1 MTDPDGPKDKF
12 YIVYFICLLHGV
24 GTLTAW
30 NMFINARDYFK
41 EYKLSDDYIGYH
53 YPHGDHFMQYLSFFS
68 MFPALA
74 FMWIN
79 IFVRLKSAIVWRIIL
94 GIGVLI
100 AIMTFTLVMAIFN
113 TSHCPNFFFIVTMI
127 SVFLINSASSV
138 YQSTLFG
145 IVGKLPQKYMTAI
158 VIGNNVCG
166 TFTSIISILTKVAS
180 TNYKTAAIYYFMIA
194 IIILSGCFA
203 SFFIV
208 VNNEFYKYYDQK
220 ENAGVMK
227 GEELPPYWTIF
238 KTAFPQLLNIIMVF
252 IVTLTL
258 FPSMQAE
265 IVKKSPSFFVP
276 DKYYADIM
284 CFLNFNVFAMIGSF
298 IPVFFVWPE
307 PKWVWLPVS
316 LRFLYIP
323 LMLFCNYQIQQAE
336 RALPVFF
343 NDYVYFVFGST
354 MALTSGYFSS
364 VASMYAPKTVEE
376 KHSMVAAANSVYQS
390 TLFGI
395 VGKLPEKYM
404 TAIVIG
410 NEFSGTFTSIV
421 SIVSKVASTN
431 YRIAAIYYFLI
442 SIIILGVCFASL
454 FMIVNND
461 FYKYYD
467 EKENAGEHKGEELPP
482 YWQIF
487 KTAFP
492 QLLNIILVFIV
503 TLTVFPSLEAEVYKS
518 DPNFFIPDEYYAD
531 IMCFLTFNIFA
542 TTGSFLP
549 VFFVWPKPKWVWI
562 PVTLRFLYIPLL
574 LFCNYQIQQA
584 ERTLPVLFNDYV
596 FFILGATMAL
606 TNGYFATISSMY
618 APKTVEEKHSMVAG
632 MFSGASFLTGI
643 NIGVWISFI
652 WPTVATSNFK
662 IPKVPTSEDL

>member
-364 VASMYAPKTVEE
+364 VASMYAPK
-376 KHSMVAAANSVYQS
+376 Y
-390 TLFGI
+390 
-395 VGKLPEKYM
+395 
-404 TAIVIG
+404 
-410 NEFSGTFTSIV
+410 
-421 SIVSKVASTN
+421 
-431 YRIAAIYYFLI
+431 
-442 SIIILGVCFASL
+442 
-454 FMIVNND
+454 D